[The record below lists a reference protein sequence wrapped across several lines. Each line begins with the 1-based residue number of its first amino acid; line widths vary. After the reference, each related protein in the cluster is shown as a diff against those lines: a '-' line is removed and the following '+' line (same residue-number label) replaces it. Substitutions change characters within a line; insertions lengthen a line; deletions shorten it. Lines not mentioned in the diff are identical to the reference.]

1 MLYVPGLYTDYT
13 WAAEGVPDWGD
24 VLVTSPPC
32 TLFDF
37 KGVSFCVMIQKKK
50 KKIAGKV
57 KRILDHSCW
66 L

>member
-1 MLYVPGLYTDYT
+1 MLYVPGIYTDYT

-37 KGVSFCVMIQKKK
+37 KGVSFCVMIPQ
-50 KKIAGKV
+50 IAGKV
-57 KRILDHSCW
+57 KRILDHSSW